1 MDAENFG
8 CPEKKNVPATFF
20 VIGENANR
28 YPQIL
33 KREYQDGHEI
43 GNHTYTHENIVD
55 ASPNTI
61 QWQVNV
67 TERLIEA
74 SLGVKTVFFR
84 PPYGIDHQPETADE
98 VASLPIPQG
107 MGYMLIGARID
118 PHDWGAIGG
127 GSPPTADEI
136 VQRVLEQ
143 ANSGTIV
150 MFHDGGGDRSHT
162 LAALPRVIDGLRA
175 AGYKIVP
182 VSELVGQT
190 RAQVMPEVTGK
201 ELWAARADSY
211 IFGFMFL
218 ARVGIATVFILGI
231 MLVSGR
237 AI

>member
-1 MDAENFG
+1 M
-8 CPEKKNVPATFF
+8 
-20 VIGENANR
+20 
-28 YPQIL
+28 
-33 KREYQDGHEI
+33 
-43 GNHTYTHENIVD
+43 
-55 ASPNTI
+55 
-61 QWQVNV
+61 NV
-67 TERLIEA
+67 TERLVEA

-98 VASLPIPQG
+98 VASLPIPQD

-127 GSPPTADEI
+127 GSPPSTDDI

-143 ANSGTIV
+143 ASTGTIV

-182 VSELVGQT
+182 VSELVGQS

-211 IFGFMFL
+211 IFGLMFF

-237 AI
+237 AIIIGLLALIEKMRADPGDHPEFRPLVSVLIPAYNEEEVIVQHRHVRARR